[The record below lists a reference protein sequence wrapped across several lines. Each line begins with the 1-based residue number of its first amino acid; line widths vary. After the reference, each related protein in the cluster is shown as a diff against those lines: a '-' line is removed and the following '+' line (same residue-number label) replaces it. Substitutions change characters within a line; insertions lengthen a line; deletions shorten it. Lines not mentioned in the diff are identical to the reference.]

1 MYFSIS
7 PGSGEYSEVKALII
21 RINGQEIVEQGEV
34 TALPI
39 PKAPTVPT
47 GAGMYPRLK
56 RIRRAVPPATV
67 GLSVVSRSS
76 AVFAAAAPTQNIIT
90 GLMPIVQM
98 IQDLAFP
105 VGLGVGIWGLIEY
118 IMDNPAGKE
127 KVKRAVIGYIGIF
140 VLPSIFLAIR
150 NAFKG
155 G

>member
-7 PGSGEYSEVKALII
+7 PDPGEYSEVIALII
-21 RINGQEIVEQGEV
+21 KVNGRVLEEPGQTTV
-34 TALPI
+34 L
-39 PKAPTVPT
+39 PKAIIIK
-47 GAGMYPRLK
+47 GNAGPFRLK
-56 RIRRAVPPATV
+56 KLRRAILTFTV
-67 GLSVVSRSS
+67 GLSVASRSS
-76 AVFAAAAPTQNIIT
+76 AVLAAAAPTQNIIT